1 MFKMIKVLRE
11 DRTGDELILD
21 LQLSPDYVPEFA
33 AQALDAVAHQEN
45 IKPDGTHTIRELTE
59 EKIGKSVA
67 DELICGAVMN
77 MAAPFGR
84 SLTEGVSTVGMP
96 RFANHSKL
104 EPGKPFFFSA
114 SWAMLPQIELSSYDP
129 VEIVVPPEK
138 VPDRLIDDSIQQLLN
153 QGASFMP
160 CEDDSVIEIGD
171 VVDLSLDTTLHGKK
185 IEGLCFPSRV
195 FTTGVGN
202 MPEEFEQNII
212 GMKAGETKA
221 FTYEGPI
228 AIGDDDRPTFERYES
243 TATIVSKLK
252 KEIPPL
258 TDAWVKT
265 NVVGCETVSDLR
277 DRIKSELSINV
288 GQERQHYLNYRAAS
302 ALAQRYDGPIPDAAY
317 EAISEQIRADFA
329 QQASYAGVDA
339 ATFMKSQGMTE
350 EQFSVRV
357 VLETHEKLAQM
368 MAVDAMARHLGLS
381 VDEDDLEAFYA
392 SQAPNGNA
400 KAYRQQIEGSGRSYL
415 ATEGALRFKT
425 SKYLVDHA
433 VIREGNPYENAGI

>member
-1 MFKMIKVLRE
+1 MRCAVISTKISAAKYRLGADMFKMIKVLRE

-160 CEDDSVIEIGD
+160 CKDDSVIEIGD

-185 IEGLCFPSRV
+185 IEC
-195 FTTGVGN
+195 
-202 MPEEFEQNII
+202 
-212 GMKAGETKA
+212 
-221 FTYEGPI
+221 
-228 AIGDDDRPTFERYES
+228 
-243 TATIVSKLK
+243 
-252 KEIPPL
+252 
-258 TDAWVKT
+258 
-265 NVVGCETVSDLR
+265 
-277 DRIKSELSINV
+277 
-288 GQERQHYLNYRAAS
+288 
-302 ALAQRYDGPIPDAAY
+302 QR
-317 EAISEQIRADFA
+317 S
-329 QQASYAGVDA
+329 S
-339 ATFMKSQGMTE
+339 
-350 EQFSVRV
+350 
-357 VLETHEKLAQM
+357 
-368 MAVDAMARHLGLS
+368 
-381 VDEDDLEAFYA
+381 
-392 SQAPNGNA
+392 
-400 KAYRQQIEGSGRSYL
+400 SG
-415 ATEGALRFKT
+415 T
-425 SKYLVDHA
+425 S
-433 VIREGNPYENAGI
+433 